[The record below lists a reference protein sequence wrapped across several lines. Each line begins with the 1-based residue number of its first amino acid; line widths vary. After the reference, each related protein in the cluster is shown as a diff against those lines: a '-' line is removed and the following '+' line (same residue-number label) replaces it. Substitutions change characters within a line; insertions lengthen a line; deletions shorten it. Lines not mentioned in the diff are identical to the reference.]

1 MRKQRKLL
9 VAIFSL
15 TFVTGCAGLPS
26 LGGNKQSAPELIY
39 TIQASGSEPSGPPRH
54 AKGPVTIA
62 VPKPELP
69 AGLDTERIALYLD
82 QGHRL
87 DYYADAKWSAR
98 LDDLLQDFLIE
109 KVRQR
114 LPGKIVGTPDL
125 GASARYKLAIKVTEF
140 GPVYAATPDKPPRL
154 DVGMTVT
161 VLAGDMA
168 KTQFT
173 VKKSATAAENK
184 LKDVTGGLEN
194 VLQSATDEALQKAAP
209 FLG

>member
-1 MRKQRKLL
+1 M
-9 VAIFSL
+9 V
-15 TFVTGCAGLPS
+15 V
-26 LGGNKQSAPELIY
+26 
-39 TIQASGSEPSGPPRH
+39 
-54 AKGPVTIA
+54 

-69 AGLDTERIALYLD
+69 PGLDTERIALYLD

-87 DYYADAKWSAR
+87 DYYADARWSAR
-98 LDDLLQDFLIE
+98 LDELLQNFLIE

-125 GASARYKLAIKVTEF
+125 ASSARYKLAIKVTDF
-140 GPVYAATPDKPPRL
+140 GPVYAGAPDKPPRL

-173 VKKSATAAENK
+173 IKKSAAAADNK
-184 LKDVTGGLEN
+184 LRDVTSGLEN
-194 VLQSATDEALQKAAP
+194 VLQSATDEALQKATP

>member
-1 MRKQRKLL
+1 MRNQRKLSFL
-9 VAIFSL
+9 AIVSL
-15 TFVTGCAGLPS
+15 AFTAGCASLPL
-26 LGGNKQSAPELIY
+26 LGGGKPSTPESIY
-39 TIQASGSEPSGPPRH
+39 TIQASASGPSGPSR
-54 AKGPVTIA
+54 ANGQVMIV

-69 AGLDTERIALYLD
+69 PGLDTERIALYLD

-87 DYYADAKWSAR
+87 DYYADARWSAR
-98 LDDLLQDFLIE
+98 LDELLQNFLIE

-125 GASARYKLAIKVTEF
+125 ASSARYKLAIKVTDF
-140 GPVYAATPDKPPRL
+140 GPVYAGAPDKPPRL

-173 VKKSATAAENK
+173 IKKSAAAADNK
-184 LKDVTGGLEN
+184 LRDVTSGLEN
-194 VLQSATDEALQKAAP
+194 VLQSATDEALQKATP